1 MHAMQAFTV
10 PCAIAAVLGA
20 ILALVPMK
28 STDVSGK
35 NAHDY
40 SLSVIQI
47 ASKDSTRNL
56 PIERID
62 DMTLVDP
69 GRE

>member
-1 MHAMQAFTV
+1 MHAMQAFAV
-10 PCAIAAVLGA
+10 PCAFAAGLGA

-28 STDVSGK
+28 STAVSSG
-35 NAHDY
+35 NNHDY

-47 ASKDSTRNL
+47 ASQDSTRNL

-62 DMTLVDP
+62 DMTFVDP

>member
-1 MHAMQAFTV
+1 MHTIQAFTV

-28 STDVSGK
+28 SSDGSIKDT
-35 NAHDY
+35 HDY
-40 SLSVIQI
+40 SLHVIQI
-47 ASKDSTRNL
+47 ASHDSTRNL